1 MNIEEVM
8 ARIILDCSEK
18 MKLNSKNI
26 QLTKMSKNKNN
37 ESGCCGSGQKGSN
50 KEKKKPIK
58 KHSK

>member
-37 ESGCCGSGQKGSN
+37 EGGCCGSGQKGSN
-50 KEKKKPIK
+50 KEKRKRD
-58 KHSK
+58 

>member
-26 QLTKMSKNKNN
+26 QLTKMPKNKNN
-37 ESGCCGSGQKGSN
+37 EGGCCGSGQKGSN
-50 KEKKKPIK
+50 KEKRKPIK
-58 KHSK
+58 KPSK